1 MNSKSLLSTTF
12 TSSIDTHSRLKDLN
26 QHFGMTDDI
35 VSRLAISHSLKRGS
49 IAEEWCVT
57 PYEGMHHII
66 TGKSIRGK
74 TMFKED
80 LSLWLILMAVHEP
93 NCTRGD
99 LRKKFLQHWERGVE
113 LLSNEIVKEDW
124 IETLDSLIK

>member
-1 MNSKSLLSTTF
+1 MKIKSLLSTTF

-35 VSRLAISHSLKRGS
+35 VSRLAISYSLKLGAIDDDWS
-49 IAEEWCVT
+49 VT
-57 PYEGMHHII
+57 PYEGMHHIV

-80 LSLWLILMAVHEP
+80 LTLWLVLIALHEP
-93 NCTRGD
+93 NCKQHD
-99 LRKKFLQHWERGVE
+99 LRQKFLQHWERGVE
-113 LLSNEIVKEDW
+113 LLSNDIVKEDW
-124 IETLDSLIK
+124 IETLDSLL